1 MPPAKTR
8 GPRPLA
14 WLVPAIVTGGV
25 VPGAWILGRAALG
38 ALGANPIAEALNEL
52 GLLALVF
59 LILSLLSTPLRTLTG
74 WPWPIRIRRALGL
87 LAFFYALAHFLCY
100 AAIDQGFALF
110 AIIDDVLKRPFIMVG
125 MAALLLLVPLAIT
138 STAGWTKRLG
148 AKRWK
153 RLHRLAYL
161 AAILAVVHFILR
173 VKKDVSE
180 PLTYAAILGAAFF
193 IRTLAFLRDR
203 LPKPEI

>member
-1 MPPAKTR
+1 MKA
-8 GPRPLA
+8 PRPLA
-14 WLVPAIVTGGV
+14 WLAPAVVTGGV
-25 VPGAWILGRAALG
+25 VPGAWIVARGALG
-38 ALGANPIAEALNEL
+38 GLGANPIAEALNEL

-59 LILSLLSTPLRTLTG
+59 LLLSLLSTPIRTITG

-100 AAIDQGFALF
+100 AALDQGFALG
-110 AIIDDVLKRPFIMVG
+110 AIASDVLKRPFIMVG
-125 MAALLLLVPLAIT
+125 MAALLILVPLAIT
-138 STAGWTKRLG
+138 STAAWTKRLG

-161 AAILAVVHFILR
+161 AAILAVTHFILR

-193 IRTLAFLRDR
+193 VRALAFVRDR
-203 LPKPEI
+203 TKSERRA